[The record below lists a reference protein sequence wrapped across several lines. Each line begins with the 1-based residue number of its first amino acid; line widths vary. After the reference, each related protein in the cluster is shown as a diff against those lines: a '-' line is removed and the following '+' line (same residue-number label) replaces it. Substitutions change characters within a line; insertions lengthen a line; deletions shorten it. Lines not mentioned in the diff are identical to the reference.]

1 MRKRLGV
8 DVDRRTIYAYIR
20 DMKAL
25 GIDVSDYDKSKE
37 GYYINSNCFEA
48 SEVRLLADAEI
59 GRASC
64 RERVSSPV

>member
-25 GIDVSDYDKSKE
+25 GIDVSDYDKSK
-37 GYYINSNCFEA
+37 
-48 SEVRLLADAEI
+48 
-59 GRASC
+59 
-64 RERVSSPV
+64 